1 MEVDCDGPSSAR
13 RRRERRLRSWLRHE
27 RMTVAMALAEK
38 LHHSAFRTHMPK
50 KEEVE
55 QDQALRGQTKASARE
70 GEVHEKDVAS
80 RSQSTPHPGERPGLP
95 SEPGPQRSDRTV
107 RRSSGD
113 NLPTLAL
120 PALAGSAGE
129 VVDSSSLRF
138 LTASALKARREE
150 EEEERKKK
158 EKEKMEERSAVHV
171 EAAVA
176 LERARLLL
184 EQASKRR
191 KRKKRRKQRTPRTSS
206 LPSLRRP
213 RRRPR
218 RWHAPGWFSSVFL
231 LALCSSLSLAG
242 PRCFPSRPFWTRRTV
257 TRFFFTMACAR
268 LVLLVLFTSRC
279 VFSLVCRPMML
290 GIKAGMD
297 QTDILALVDTGI
309 CMVKV
314 QLLDEVVVPAV
325 CNDICPG
332 PAACTVGDDF
342 RFVSVFCV
350 ALGSTADTCGA
361 SVYKAFWKNFSHLS
375 LKRWIAVLEVDSR
388 LSVLPIFSAM
398 LGSTV
403 AGGES
408 FSPDD
413 AYDSAWNSVKPM
425 KGKYTIN
432 YFQYQDV
439 VGCVCMHN
447 DASAA
452 STIFAPTTTTT
463 TSSS

>member
-1 MEVDCDGPSSAR
+1 MRRGR
-13 RRRERRLRSWLRHE
+13 RRRRRRWRSVRLCTWKLLWRLNERVSCRSRRARGGRERRGGRGGRLGPPPSPLFAVLVVDHGGGTLQAGFLQFFSSRCVLRCRWQARDAWHQGRFGPE
-27 RMTVAMALAEK
+27 EK
-38 LHHSAFRTHMPK
+38 LRAF
-50 KEEVE
+50 
-55 QDQALRGQTKASARE
+55 S
-70 GEVHEKDVAS
+70 
-80 RSQSTPHPGERPGLP
+80 
-95 SEPGPQRSDRTV
+95 
-107 RRSSGD
+107 
-113 NLPTLAL
+113 
-120 PALAGSAGE
+120 
-129 VVDSSSLRF
+129 
-138 LTASALKARREE
+138 
-150 EEEERKKK
+150 
-158 EKEKMEERSAVHV
+158 
-171 EAAVA
+171 
-176 LERARLLL
+176 
-184 EQASKRR
+184 
-191 KRKKRRKQRTPRTSS
+191 
-206 LPSLRRP
+206 
-213 RRRPR
+213 
-218 RWHAPGWFSSVFL
+218 
-231 LALCSSLSLAG
+231 
-242 PRCFPSRPFWTRRTV
+242 
-257 TRFFFTMACAR
+257 FTMACAR
-268 LVLLVLFTSRC
+268 LVLLVLSTSRC
-279 VFSLVCRPMML
+279 VFPLVCRPMML

-314 QLLDEVVVPAV
+314 QLLDEVVVPVV

-342 RFVSVFCV
+342 RLVSVFCV
-350 ALGSTADTCGA
+350 ALGSTVDTCGA

-388 LSVLPIFSAM
+388 LSVLPVFSAM

-452 STIFAPTTTTT
+452 STIFAPTTTTI
-463 TSSS
+463 SSSS

>member
-1 MEVDCDGPSSAR
+1 M
-13 RRRERRLRSWLRHE
+13 
-27 RMTVAMALAEK
+27 
-38 LHHSAFRTHMPK
+38 
-50 KEEVE
+50 
-55 QDQALRGQTKASARE
+55 
-70 GEVHEKDVAS
+70 
-80 RSQSTPHPGERPGLP
+80 
-95 SEPGPQRSDRTV
+95 
-107 RRSSGD
+107 
-113 NLPTLAL
+113 
-120 PALAGSAGE
+120 
-129 VVDSSSLRF
+129 DSSSLRF
-138 LTASALKARREE
+138 LTASALKARRE

-191 KRKKRRKQRTPRTSS
+191 KRKKRRKRRTPRTSS

-213 RRRPR
+213 RRR
-218 RWHAPGWFSSVFL
+218 VFL
-231 LALCSSLSLAG
+231 LALCSSLLLAG
-242 PRCFPSRPFWTRRTV
+242 PRCLASRPFWTRRTV

-268 LVLLVLFTSRC
+268 LVLLVLYTSRC

-314 QLLDEVVVPAV
+314 QLLDEVVVPVV

-342 RFVSVFCV
+342 RLVSVFCV

-388 LSVLPIFSAM
+388 LSVLPVFSAM

-447 DASAA
+447 DTSAA
-452 STIFAPTTTTT
+452 STILNCKRRSAGDAATQL
-463 TSSS
+463 S

>member
-1 MEVDCDGPSSAR
+1 M
-13 RRRERRLRSWLRHE
+13 
-27 RMTVAMALAEK
+27 
-38 LHHSAFRTHMPK
+38 
-50 KEEVE
+50 
-55 QDQALRGQTKASARE
+55 
-70 GEVHEKDVAS
+70 
-80 RSQSTPHPGERPGLP
+80 
-95 SEPGPQRSDRTV
+95 
-107 RRSSGD
+107 
-113 NLPTLAL
+113 
-120 PALAGSAGE
+120 
-129 VVDSSSLRF
+129 
-138 LTASALKARREE
+138 
-150 EEEERKKK
+150 
-158 EKEKMEERSAVHV
+158 HV

-176 LERARLLL
+176 LERARLLS

-191 KRKKRRKQRTPRTSS
+191 KRKKRRKRRTPRTSS

-213 RRRPR
+213 RRRQR
-218 RWHAPGWFSSVFL
+218 QLHVPGWFYWWY
-231 LALCSSLSLAG
+231 AAG
-242 PRCFPSRPFWTRRTV
+242 RAVLFAVVSRPE
-257 TRFFFTMACAR
+257 
-268 LVLLVLFTSRC
+268 
-279 VFSLVCRPMML
+279 ML
-290 GIKAGMD
+290 GIKAVLDQKNSYALFLHYGMCKAGIAG
-297 QTDILALVDTGI
+297 TVHLAMCLFPWFAGPCCLASRPVWT
-309 CMVKV
+309 KRTFLRSSTPAFAWSRV
-314 QLLDEVVVPAV
+314 QLLDEVVVPVV

-342 RFVSVFCV
+342 RLVSVFCV

-388 LSVLPIFSAM
+388 LSVLPVFSAM
-398 LGSTV
+398 LGSSV

>member
-1 MEVDCDGPSSAR
+1 M
-13 RRRERRLRSWLRHE
+13 
-27 RMTVAMALAEK
+27 
-38 LHHSAFRTHMPK
+38 
-50 KEEVE
+50 E
-55 QDQALRGQTKASARE
+55 QDQALRGQTKASVRE
-70 GEVHEKDVAS
+70 GEVHEKDDAS

-95 SEPGPQRSDRTV
+95 PEPGPQRSDRTV

-120 PALAGSAGE
+120 PVLAGSAGE

-150 EEEERKKK
+150 EEEERKK
-158 EKEKMEERSAVHV
+158 EKEKMEKRSGVHV

-191 KRKKRRKQRTPRTSS
+191 KRKKRRKRRTPRTSS

-218 RWHAPGWFSSVFL
+218 RWHAPGWFLQFFSSRCVFV
-231 LALCSSLSLAG
+231 AFAG
-242 PRCFPSRPFWTRRTV
+242 PRCSTSRLFWTRRTV
-257 TRFFFTMACAR
+257 TRFFFTVACAR
-268 LVLLVLFTSRC
+268 LVLLVLFTSQC

-290 GIKAGMD
+290 GITAGMD
-297 QTDILALVDTGI
+297 QTDIHALVDTGSF
-309 CMVKV
+309 MVKL
-314 QLLDEVVVPAV
+314 QLLDEVVVPVV

-342 RFVSVFCV
+342 RLVSVFRV

-375 LKRWIAVLEVDSR
+375 LKRWIAVLEVDFSTLRASR
-388 LSVLPIFSAM
+388 FQRN
-398 LGSTV
+398 
-403 AGGES
+403 
-408 FSPDD
+408 
-413 AYDSAWNSVKPM
+413 AWFYS
-425 KGKYTIN
+425 GWW
-432 YFQYQDV
+432 
-439 VGCVCMHN
+439 
-447 DASAA
+447 
-452 STIFAPTTTTT
+452 
-463 TSSS
+463 